1 MKIGNCEDF
10 YDAKV
15 ISKVARPLV
24 DKFSE
29 AFDEEDIMS
38 AAEELADAYG
48 EKVIRR
54 VNEWFKFTESYQNR
68 DVLSIFVGSP
78 FLSCGEYHR
87 DDCDEGFNS
96 WVIESLLKG
105 KN

>member
-1 MKIGNCEDF
+1 MKIGNCED
-10 YDAKV
+10 YHDAKL
-15 ISKVARPLV
+15 ITKVASPLV
-24 DKFSE
+24 DRFSE

-38 AAEELADAYG
+38 AAEELVNAYG
-48 EKVIRR
+48 EKGIRKAS
-54 VNEWFKFTESYQNR
+54 EWFKFTTTYQNR
-68 DVLSIFVGSP
+68 DVLSIFVSSP